1 MSTRGGPR
9 VFLRKN
15 PIIPI
20 CVQYD
25 LYMSRKRQINIDKGQ
40 AQIASDRTK
49 KAFDFFFFFFY
60 QSLIIKRIGIDL
72 DSRCRY
78 GFADSFVTGC

>member
-49 KAFDFFFFFFY
+49 KAFDFFFFFLSVVDH
-60 QSLIIKRIGIDL
+60 QTNRNR
-72 DSRCRY
+72 SR
-78 GFADSFVTGC
+78 FSV